1 MLFSKVLGFIF
12 SELTMPKRPDGL
24 IRAFGMSGLQIAAS
38 MKGIERKYAVDLGW
52 SPSAPS
58 GRKAAE
64 YEQFPATLRAE
75 AARMSEFYEVFYC
88 LENSIR
94 SLVSDILL
102 ESEGADWW
110 NSSRIDEKRIRE
122 PTQLRRKKEVDNGVT
137 ARSDRLIDYTTF
149 GELSQIITDNW
160 DLFEPVFSSKSA
172 VSSVSNQL
180 NLLRGP
186 IAHCNPTDELEQD
199 RLNLAVR
206 SWFRLMS

>member
-1 MLFSKVLGFIF
+1 
-12 SELTMPKRPDGL
+12 MPSRPDGL
-24 IRAFGMSGLQIAAS
+24 IRAFGMSGLQIAS
-38 MKGIERKYAVDLGW
+38 DMSQIEQTFGIDLGW
-52 SPSAPS
+52 ARGRDR

-64 YEQFPATLRAE
+64 YEQFEAVLRSE
-75 AARMSEFYEVFYC
+75 ASRMSEFYEIFYC

-94 SLVSDILL
+94 RLVSDIMF
-102 ESEGADWW
+102 EAEGVDWW
-110 NSSRIDEKRIRE
+110 QSDRVDEKRIRDQVS
-122 PTQLRRKKEVDNGVT
+122 PRRKKEVDNGIT
-137 ARSDRLIDYTTF
+137 PRSDNLIDYTTF
-149 GELSQIITDNW
+149 GELSHIITDNW
-160 DLFEPVFSSKSA
+160 ELFEPVFNSKSA

>member
-1 MLFSKVLGFIF
+1 M
-12 SELTMPKRPDGL
+12 MPSRPDGL
-24 IRAFGMSGLQIAAS
+24 IRAFGMSGLQIATG
-38 MKGIERKYAVDLGW
+38 MGRIERKYGIDLGW
-52 SPSAPS
+52 SAQTAA

-64 YEQFPATLRAE
+64 YEQFEATMRAE

-94 SLVSDILL
+94 RLASDILL
-102 ESEGADWW
+102 EAEGADWW
-110 NSSRIDEKRIRE
+110 KSSRIDEKRISE
-122 PTQLRRKKEVDNGVT
+122 PVAARRKKEIDSGIT
-137 ARSDRLIDYTTF
+137 ARSDKLIDYTTF

-160 DLFEPVFSSKSA
+160 DLFEPVFSSKTA
-172 VSSVSNQL
+172 VSNVSNQL

>member
-1 MLFSKVLGFIF
+1 
-12 SELTMPKRPDGL
+12 MPSRPDGL
-24 IRAFGMSGLQIAAS
+24 IRAFGMSGLQIAADMS
-38 MKGIERKYAVDLGW
+38 GIEKEYGIDLGW
-52 SPSAPS
+52 KQQSDR

-64 YEQFPATLRAE
+64 YEQFESALRSE

-94 SLVSDILL
+94 HLVSETMF
-102 ESEGADWW
+102 ESAGADWW
-110 NSSRIDEKRIRE
+110 NSELVDEKKIRDQVE
-122 PTQLRRKKEVDNGVT
+122 PRHKKEVDSGIT
-137 ARSDRLIDYTTF
+137 PRSENLIDYTTF

-160 DLFEPVFSSKSA
+160 ELFEPVFNSKTA
-172 VSSVSNQL
+172 VSNVSNQL